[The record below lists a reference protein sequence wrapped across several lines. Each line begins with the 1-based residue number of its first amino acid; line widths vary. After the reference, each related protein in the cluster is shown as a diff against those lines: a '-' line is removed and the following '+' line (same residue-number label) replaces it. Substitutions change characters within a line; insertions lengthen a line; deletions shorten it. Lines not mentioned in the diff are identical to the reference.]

1 LSVFVLDGAP
11 IRKIFRQESY
21 SLPGGGGFLG
31 NGRRVK
37 TFMPRSENMEKKWYL
52 IDASGLVLGRL
63 ATKVA
68 ELLQGKGKPIFSRHT
83 DTGDYVIIINA
94 EKVLLTGRKLEQKFH
109 FTYSGY
115 PGGAK
120 FTRYDKLMAE
130 NPEKAIRLA
139 VKGML
144 PSNKLGDKLISKLK
158 IYRGSVHS
166 HGAQKPQILKI
177 EGKPH

>member
-1 LSVFVLDGAP
+1 
-11 IRKIFRQESY
+11 
-21 SLPGGGGFLG
+21 
-31 NGRRVK
+31 VK
-37 TFMPRSENMEKKWYL
+37 TFVPKKENIERKWYL

-63 ATKVA
+63 ATKIA
-68 ELLQGKGKPIFSRHT
+68 ELLRGKGKPIFSPRI

-94 EKVLLTGRKLEQKFH
+94 EKVLLTGKKLEQKFH

-130 NPEKAIRLA
+130 SPERAIRLA

-144 PSNKLGDKLISKLK
+144 PSNKLSNRLVTKLK
-158 IYRGSVHS
+158 IYRGSVHP
-166 HGAQKPQILKI
+166 HGAQKPQVIRV
-177 EGKPH
+177 ERRTH

>member
-1 LSVFVLDGAP
+1 M
-11 IRKIFRQESY
+11 
-21 SLPGGGGFLG
+21 
-31 NGRRVK
+31 K
-37 TFMPRSENMEKKWYL
+37 TFVPKMENIERKWYL

-63 ATKVA
+63 ATRVA
-68 ELLQGKGKPIFSRHT
+68 ELLRGKGKPIFSPRI

-94 EKVLLTGRKLEQKFH
+94 EKVLLTGKKLEQKFH

-130 NPEKAIRLA
+130 NPERAIRLA

-144 PSNKLGDKLISKLK
+144 PSNKLRNRLVTKLK
-158 IYRGSVHS
+158 IYRGSAHP
-166 HGAQKPQILKI
+166 HGAQKPQVIRV
-177 EGKPH
+177 ERRTH